1 MTLYVPHRIYRYSK
15 QNLQIF
21 QTAQEVKEMYL
32 KLAEA
37 LQKIN
42 EQEEKI
48 NSIKES
54 L

>member
-1 MTLYVPHRIYRYSK
+1 MFHTESTDI
-15 QNLQIF
+15 